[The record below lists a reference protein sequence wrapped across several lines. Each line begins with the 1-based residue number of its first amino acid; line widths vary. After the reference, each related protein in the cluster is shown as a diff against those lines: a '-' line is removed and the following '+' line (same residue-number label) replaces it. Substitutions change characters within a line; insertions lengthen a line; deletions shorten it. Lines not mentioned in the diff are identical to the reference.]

1 MCREL
6 YWALEQD
13 MLGYNSGKGAAR
25 RFARCLP
32 CAVGKPGKCG
42 SGSAAWFCRRRLS
55 VFDTR
60 SILLADKS
68 HALLTCGEQGCLS
81 ILCIV
86 PEQPSPYSQQLAA
99 DACSPEQAKTC
110 MSARG

>member
-1 MCREL
+1 MLCSVALCLLNLLNSIWVCNLCREL

-60 SILLADKS
+60 NTPLADKS
-68 HALLTCGEQGCLS
+68 QALLTCGE
-81 ILCIV
+81 
-86 PEQPSPYSQQLAA
+86 
-99 DACSPEQAKTC
+99 
-110 MSARG
+110 

>member
-1 MCREL
+1 
-6 YWALEQD
+6 

-55 VFDTR
+55 IFDTR

-68 HALLTCGEQGCLS
+68 QALLTCGEQGLPVCPMECPIAALS
-81 ILCIV
+81 ILPTARCWETLV
-86 PEQPSPYSQQLAA
+86 PLSRQRLS
-99 DACSPEQAKTC
+99 
-110 MSARG
+110 

>member
-1 MCREL
+1 MFCREL

-13 MLGYNSGKGAAR
+13 MLGYNCSKGIAK

-42 SGSAAWFCRRRLS
+42 SGSASWFCRRRLS

-60 SILLADKS
+60 GTLLADKS
-68 HALLTCGEQGCLS
+68 QALLRYGEQKLHVHHMRGPVKLLS
-81 ILCIV
+81 VAVSFLCV
-86 PEQPSPYSQQLAA
+86 QRYDLTAA
-99 DACSPEQAKTC
+99 
-110 MSARG
+110 